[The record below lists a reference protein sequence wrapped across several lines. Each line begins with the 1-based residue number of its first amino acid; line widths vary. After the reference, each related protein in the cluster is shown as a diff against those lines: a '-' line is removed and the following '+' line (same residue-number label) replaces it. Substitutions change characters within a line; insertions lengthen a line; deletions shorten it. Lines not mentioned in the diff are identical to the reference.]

1 MLKALILKPMYHSFQ
16 APAPSVYRPDF
27 NITDDALLNV
37 GWMILKMDDEI
48 GDDHFGL
55 CCCLVT
61 RVIYWCTFM
70 DVKERLFS
78 QIQFDIIMILLFLF
92 SPYFWTNALFHIA
105 STFDPL
111 GPFSRKPFKCVQ
123 FKFAIWLWSQT
134 YNICYF
140 DFLLLQTNWLQGECA
155 KLEGER

>member
-37 GWMILKMDDEI
+37 GWMIIKMDDEI
-48 GDDHFGL
+48 GDDDHFGL

-70 DVKERLFS
+70 DMKERLFHKSNLISLYIFLEVVLHFEAFITERNGLTKICTKVSGFDLLVHLSVQWVS
-78 QIQFDIIMILLFLF
+78 QPSGDHLM
-92 SPYFWTNALFHIA
+92 
-105 STFDPL
+105 
-111 GPFSRKPFKCVQ
+111 RKT
-123 FKFAIWLWSQT
+123 S
-134 YNICYF
+134 
-140 DFLLLQTNWLQGECA
+140 
-155 KLEGER
+155 

>member
-27 NITDDALLNV
+27 NITDDALLNL

-48 GDDHFGL
+48 VDDHFGL

-70 DVKERLFS
+70 EMKERLFS
-78 QIQFDIIMILLFLF
+78 QIQFDITIVVLHFEAFITERKGLTKICNKVSGFDLLV
-92 SPYFWTNALFHIA
+92 PHIISA
-105 STFDPL
+105 G
-111 GPFSRKPFKCVQ
+111 GPPT
-123 FKFAIWLWSQT
+123 L
-134 YNICYF
+134 
-140 DFLLLQTNWLQGECA
+140 
-155 KLEGER
+155 

>member
-48 GDDHFGL
+48 GDDHFRL

-78 QIQFDIIMILLFLF
+78 QIQFDITLYLKLFCTLEH
-92 SPYFWTNALFHIA
+92 L
-105 STFDPL
+105 
-111 GPFSRKPFKCVQ
+111 
-123 FKFAIWLWSQT
+123 SQK
-134 YNICYF
+134 
-140 DFLLLQTNWLQGECA
+140 GKA
-155 KLEGER
+155 

>member
-48 GDDHFGL
+48 VDDHFGL

-70 DVKERLFS
+70 DMKEGLFS
-78 QIQFDIIMILLFLF
+78 QIQFDITLYLKLFCTLEH
-92 SPYFWTNALFHIA
+92 L
-105 STFDPL
+105 
-111 GPFSRKPFKCVQ
+111 
-123 FKFAIWLWSQT
+123 SQK
-134 YNICYF
+134 
-140 DFLLLQTNWLQGECA
+140 GKA
-155 KLEGER
+155 